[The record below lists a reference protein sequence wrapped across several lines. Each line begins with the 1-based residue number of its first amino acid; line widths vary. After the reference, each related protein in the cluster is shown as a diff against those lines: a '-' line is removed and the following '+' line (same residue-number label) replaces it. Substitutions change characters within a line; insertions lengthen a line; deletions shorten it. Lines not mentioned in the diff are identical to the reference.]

1 MNPNS
6 PSNIAPELLDS
17 LCTEISAA
25 AAAVLSQVAGAELQA
40 SATAVEDAAQAAT
53 RLQLTLSGAIEGQ
66 CELNLDGLMSSRF
79 AGLLMGEA
87 PVPDAEV
94 TQDTREAAAELL
106 GQICG
111 NAADRLRK
119 QHGPLEMKSQ
129 PVGIEQG
136 GAGDD
141 AAGQRHRIAITG
153 GAEELAI
160 ELHALALTA
169 PQPEEAAA
177 QPDATPPPP
186 PANAMPAFSTG
197 SRNLDLLLEIELGAS
212 LRFGTRQMLLK
223 DILELCSGSV
233 VELDRKV
240 QEPVELLID
249 GRVIAQGEVVIVD
262 GNYGLR
268 ILQVSSPGEKIACLA
283 QAR

>member
-1 MNPNS
+1 MNPIP
-6 PSNIAPELLDS
+6 PSIAPELLES

-25 AAAVLSQVAGAELQA
+25 ASAVLSQVAGTELQA
-40 SATAVEDAAQAAT
+40 SATAAEDAAQAVT
-53 RLQLTLSGAIEGQ
+53 RLQLTLRGAIEGR
-66 CELNLDGLMSSRF
+66 CELILDAPMSGRF

-87 PVPDAEV
+87 PAPDAEV

-129 PVGIEQG
+129 PMEPTAD
-136 GAGDD
+136 GAGED
-141 AAGQRHRIAITG
+141 AAGQRRRITITG
-153 GAEELAI
+153 GGEALAI
-160 ELHALALTA
+160 EVHALALTA
-169 PQPEEAAA
+169 PQVEEAAA
-177 QPDATPPPP
+177 QPEATLPPPS
-186 PANAMPAFSTG
+186 ANTMPAFTTG

>member
-1 MNPNS
+1 MKTDPD
-6 PSNIAPELLDS
+6 SNIAPELLDS
-17 LCTEISAA
+17 ICAEISAA

-40 SATAVEDAAQAAT
+40 GASAPEDTAVAAT
-53 RLQLTLSGAIEGQ
+53 RLQLTLTGAIEGR
-66 CELNLDGLMSSRF
+66 CELTLDGLMSSRF

-87 PVPDAEV
+87 PAPDAEV

-119 QHGPLEMKSQ
+119 RHGPLEMKSQ
-129 PVGIEQG
+129 PVEIESDL
-136 GAGDD
+136 AGDD
-141 AAGQRHRIAITG
+141 ASGQRRRITITG
-153 GAEELAI
+153 GSQELAI
-160 ELHALALTA
+160 ELRAMALTA
-169 PQPEEAAA
+169 PQAEEAAA
-177 QPDATPPPP
+177 APDVTPPPP
-186 PANAMPAFSTG
+186 SANAMPAFTTG

>member
-1 MNPNS
+1 MNS
-6 PSNIAPELLDS
+6 PALSTITPELLDS
-17 LCTEISAA
+17 LCVEMSAA
-25 AAAVLSQVAGAELQA
+25 AASVLSQVAGAELQA
-40 SATAVEDAAQAAT
+40 HSSAHQDAAAAAT
-53 RLQLTLSGAIEGQ
+53 LLPLTLTGSIEGR
-66 CELNLDGLMSSRF
+66 CELLLDGVMSGRF

-87 PVPDAEV
+87 PVPNAEV
-94 TQDTREAAAELL
+94 TEEMSEAAAELL

-129 PVGIEQG
+129 PADKRDEGAQENTAGEWRRIVING
-136 GAGDD
+136 GG
-141 AAGQRHRIAITG
+141 
-153 GAEELAI
+153 EPMFI
-160 ELHALALTA
+160 ELHVITLEAEQTVAQSEV
-169 PQPEEAAA
+169 QPASA
-177 QPDATPPPP
+177 
-186 PANAMPAFSTG
+186 PAFSTG

-223 DILELCSGSV
+223 DVLELCSGSV

-268 ILQVSSPGEKIACLA
+268 ILQVASPGEKIACLP